1 MHISMQGAAVALE
14 NSAAAIATAAQ
25 YNEIEENSPLLL
37 NSFFKLELF
46 CFVLLCEYG
55 NETTAGDQPR

>member
-1 MHISMQGAAVALE
+1 MQGAAVALK

-37 NSFFKLELF
+37 NRFFDETRS
-46 CFVLLCEYG
+46 CFLLRYEYG
-55 NETTAGDQPR
+55 YETEVAHRSGRDRR

>member
-1 MHISMQGAAVALE
+1 MQGAATTLE

-37 NSFFKLELF
+37 NSFF
-46 CFVLLCEYG
+46 
-55 NETTAGDQPR
+55 